1 MPDATG
7 STREAG
13 SGAAQGSAAGRGVK
27 AAWTRGAGL
36 RLARLSTLSTV
47 APTTRGLSNPF
58 MVQGPSVIVTSKTA
72 HRLPRRYPRL
82 HSPSLL
88 LAQESSAPRQGT
100 RARNGLRP
108 SRALDASGL
117 DPEGLAHPVEKHCV
131 PMLGRHRLVVELRPL
146 RHREPGQG
154 LR

>member
-1 MPDATG
+1 IPDATG

-27 AAWTRGAGL
+27 AASTRGAGL

-72 HRLPRRYPRL
+72 QDPAEAHADQRNLCRVDVGPRPQEVDHGRDDRLPI
-82 HSPSLL
+82 
-88 LAQESSAPRQGT
+88 
-100 RARNGLRP
+100 RA
-108 SRALDASGL
+108 
-117 DPEGLAHPVEKHCV
+117 EG
-131 PMLGRHRLVVELRPL
+131 
-146 RHREPGQG
+146 
-154 LR
+154 